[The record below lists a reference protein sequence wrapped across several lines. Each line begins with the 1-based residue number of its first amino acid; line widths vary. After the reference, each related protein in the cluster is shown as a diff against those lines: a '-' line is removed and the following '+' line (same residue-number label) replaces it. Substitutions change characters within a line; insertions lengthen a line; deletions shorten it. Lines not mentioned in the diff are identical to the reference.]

1 MKNKKLEEISIELKL
16 LHKISGYYE
25 FPLAMFFY
33 PLDKFPK
40 GTRRKSIAKITLKFR
55 QDIKKITDEFLEVI

>member
-16 LHKISGYYE
+16 LHKISDYYE
-25 FPLAMFFY
+25 FPFAMFFY

-40 GTRRKSIAKITLKFR
+40 GTRRESIAEITLKVR
-55 QDIKKITDEFLEVI
+55 QDIKKITN

>member
-16 LHKISGYYE
+16 LHKISDYYE
-25 FPLAMFFY
+25 FPFAMFFY

-40 GTRRKSIAKITLKFR
+40 GTRLKSLRKIVLKFR
-55 QDIKKITDEFLEVI
+55 QDIKKITGEFLEKL